1 MPALA
6 ALGTVIA
13 GFVAAVVLGVLGHEL
28 IGIIVGLGCL
38 PVALVVWMTV
48 GDRYSGWTRASGS
61 GTASSTGASML
72 QGNSIQRSVRR
83 HAYSQRHSERGF
95 S

>member
-48 GDRYSGWTRASGS
+48 GDRY
-61 GTASSTGASML
+61 
-72 QGNSIQRSVRR
+72 
-83 HAYSQRHSERGF
+83 
-95 S
+95 